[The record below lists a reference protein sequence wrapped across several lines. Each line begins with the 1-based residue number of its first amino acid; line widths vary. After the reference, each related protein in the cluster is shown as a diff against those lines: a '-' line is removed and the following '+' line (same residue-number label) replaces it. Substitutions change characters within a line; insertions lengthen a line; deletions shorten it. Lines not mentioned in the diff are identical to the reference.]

1 MTAQTAGPERPLITV
16 LIPAFNA
23 GPHLAEALH
32 SVQRQ
37 GVDSL
42 ELLVVDDG
50 STDETP
56 RVLAGITDLRLRV
69 VRQDNTGLVG
79 ALNRGIEE
87 ARGAFLAR
95 LDADDVM
102 PAGRLLAQLSAMTA
116 DSRLLV
122 LGTDY
127 ETFGEVSFRVRMPR
141 TDRACRQRLVFGS
154 CHCGASVMIRRDR
167 LIASG
172 VRFDPADIHAE
183 DYGMWCELSDYGR
196 LGNLPM
202 VGYRYRIHAGQISA
216 RYVEAQRATH
226 LRIARE
232 YAQRI
237 GRRPMAEADL
247 RALLWPAVPARPGV
261 SAAVRS
267 LRSLTGPLLRA
278 GRVAPNLEGA
288 RFLGRKA
295 YEAAAGALRQ

>member
-1 MTAQTAGPERPLITV
+1 MSRPLITV

-23 GPHLAEALH
+23 APYLAETIH

-37 GVDSL
+37 GVDSM

-56 RVLAGITDLRLRV
+56 RVLAAIADPRLRV
-69 VRQDNTGLVG
+69 VRQENTGLVG

-87 ARGAFLAR
+87 ARGTFLAR

-102 PAGRLLAQLSAMTA
+102 PAGRLQAQLSAMA
-116 DSRLLV
+116 MDSRLLV

-141 TDRACRQRLVFGS
+141 TDRACRQRLSFGS
-154 CHCGASVMIRRDR
+154 CHCGASVMIRSDR

-172 VRFDPADIHAE
+172 ARFDPADIYAE
-183 DYGMWCELSDYGR
+183 DYGMWCELSEYGR

-202 VGYRYRIHAGQISA
+202 VGYRYRIHAGQVSS
-216 RYVEAQRATH
+216 RHVDEQRATH

-232 YAQRI
+232 YAQQS
-237 GRRPMAEADL
+237 GRRPIAEADL
-247 RALLWPAVPARPGV
+247 RALLWPGTPARPGV
-261 SAAVRS
+261 AAAVRG
-267 LRSLTGPLLRA
+267 LGSLTGPLLRA
-278 GRVAPNLEGA
+278 GRSAPSVEGL

-295 YEAAAGALRQ
+295 YEAVAGALR